1 MGRLDIAMKE
11 LMNDYNVFADAF
23 NFRRAEG
30 RKILPSSLREMDP
43 SAYAADALA
52 GVFDSQ
58 SSDLARQLVV
68 RGDESRTCAMLLL
81 ENQFRSNRLMPFRY
95 LYAAAMHWRRVV
107 FETARLHKK
116 ANDLKDPNDFL
127 AGFGPDDFLP
137 RLYMMVLY
145 AGKEPWKGPLR
156 LAELLDRTDANSGLY
171 EPDCRLNIISLAEL
185 SEAEIGR
192 FQTNEMKVMATAVRL
207 QDDLKKL
214 EEVSRTDPAFRSVDR
229 ELYDVVKISTGFD
242 LPIPQQPKG
251 NNMST
256 AIEEYKKS
264 VKDEGRLEGR
274 QEGRQEGADERN
286 NEIVTN
292 MLKKKC
298 SLAMIEDFI
307 QISQKQIIQIAK
319 ANNIP
324 LP

>member
-30 RKILPSSLREMDP
+30 HKILSSSLREMDP
-43 SAYAADALA
+43 SAYVSDVLG
-52 GVFDSQ
+52 GVSSAQ
-58 SSDLARQLVV
+58 SSDIARKLVV
-68 RGDESRTCAMLLL
+68 RGDESRTCALLLL
-81 ENQFRSNRLMPFRY
+81 ENQFRSDRLMPFRC

-107 FETARLHKK
+107 IETVRLHKK
-116 ANDLKDPNDFL
+116 ANDLITSDDFL
-127 AGFGPDDFLP
+127 SGFGADDFLP

-156 LAELLDRTDANSGLY
+156 LAELLDRTDANSGLF

-185 SEAEIGR
+185 SEAEVGR

>member
-1 MGRLDIAMKE
+1 MGTLDIAMKE
-11 LMNDYNVFADAF
+11 LMNDYDVFADAF

-30 RKILPSSLREMDP
+30 RKILPASLREMDP
-43 SAYAADALA
+43 SAYMSDVLG
-52 GVFDSQ
+52 GVSATQ
-58 SSDLARQLVV
+58 SSDIARKLVV
-68 RGDESRTCAMLLL
+68 RGDESRTCALLLL
-81 ENQFRSNRLMPFRY
+81 ENQFRSDRLMPFRC
-95 LYAAAMHWRRVV
+95 LYAAAMHWRRLVIA
-107 FETARLHKK
+107 TDRLHKK
-116 ANDLKDPNDFL
+116 ANNLKDPNDFL
-127 AGFGPDDFLP
+127 SGFGPDDFLP

-156 LAELLDRTDANSGLY
+156 LAELLDRTDAGSGLY

-185 SEAEIGR
+185 SEAEVGR

-229 ELYDVVKISTGFD
+229 ELYNVVKISTGFD
-242 LPIPQQPKG
+242 LPIPQQSKG

-264 VKDEGRLEGR
+264 VIEEYKQNVKDERDT
-274 QEGRQEGADERN
+274 Q
-286 NEIVTN
+286 IVTN
-292 MLKKKC
+292 MLKKKY
-298 SLAMIEDFI
+298 SLAMIEDI
-307 QISQKQIIQIAK
+307 TQISQEQIIQIAK

>member
-30 RKILPSSLREMDP
+30 RKILPSSLQEMDP

-107 FETARLHKK
+107 METARLHKK
-116 ANDLKDPNDFL
+116 ANDLITSDDFL

-156 LAELLDRTDANSGLY
+156 LAELLDRTDADSGLY

-185 SEAEIGR
+185 SEAEVGR

-229 ELYDVVKISTGFD
+229 ELYNIVKISTGFD
-242 LPIPQQPKG
+242 LPTPIQPKG

-264 VKDEGRLEGR
+264 VKNEGRLEG
-274 QEGRQEGADERN
+274 ADERDIQ
-286 NEIVTN
+286 IVTN